1 MTAAK
6 AAADAWVIFQRSAHA
21 PGDAR
26 EAFERAV
33 QLACEAF
40 APYVHGDP
48 RVDRWQVAQ
57 SGYHPPNDHET
68 GMPDGFEHLAAWSL
82 VGPAAAGFVWE
93 RPLRAVEVPR

>member
-6 AAADAWVIFQRSAHA
+6 AAADAWVIFQRCAHA

-48 RVDRWQVAQ
+48 RVDRWEACQGGFAA
-57 SGYHPPNDHET
+57 PHE
-68 GMPDGFEHLAAWSL
+68 GANVIGFEALAAWSPL
-82 VGPAAAGFVWE
+82 CPAPTGFVWE